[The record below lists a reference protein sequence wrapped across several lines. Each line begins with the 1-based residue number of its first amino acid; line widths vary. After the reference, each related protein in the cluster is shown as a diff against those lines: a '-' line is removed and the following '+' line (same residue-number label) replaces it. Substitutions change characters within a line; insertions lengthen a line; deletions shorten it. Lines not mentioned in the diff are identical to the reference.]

1 MGGDPEMVNSLT
13 ELIFSRL
20 DPLYEF
26 HTALLKEIDQRVTAW
41 YDLCVCL
48 CVCECVCECV
58 CVCLCVFGWRGV
70 YVCVRERDGGGGGGV
85 CVCG

>member
-48 CVCECVCECV
+48 CVYV
-58 CVCLCVFGWRGV
+58 CVCVFGWRGV
-70 YVCVRERDGGGGGGV
+70 YVCVFGWRGV
-85 CVCG
+85 CVCV

>member
-1 MGGDPEMVNSLT
+1 MYVTCVSHLSVAVCCWFQWFRNAVGGDPEMVNSLT

-48 CVCECVCECV
+48 CVCECA
-58 CVCLCVFGWRGV
+58 R
-70 YVCVRERDGGGGGGV
+70 VRASFE
-85 CVCG
+85 